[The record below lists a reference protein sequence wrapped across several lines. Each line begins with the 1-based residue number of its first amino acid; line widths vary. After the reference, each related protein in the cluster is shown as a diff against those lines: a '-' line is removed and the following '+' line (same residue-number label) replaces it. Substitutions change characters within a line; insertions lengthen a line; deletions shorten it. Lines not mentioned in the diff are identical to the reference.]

1 MVNPLVLDI
10 VAIVLIL
17 IAVIEGRSRG
27 FVRMLWRV
35 GAWLVTLVLVL
46 ILVKPVT
53 EWAMTTDTVQKMIY
67 NFSHEFAL
75 DMVKSNVNSLTP
87 EKISEITNIPVML
100 IPENWGSTVP
110 IEDGAVSLA
119 QNVAAV
125 LVKLV
130 TALGLFIVIRILM
143 SIVFRILN
151 LATKLPIIK
160 GVNRLLGMVMGLI
173 NIMFI
178 FYIVLGA
185 VALCIDSGSQWDI
198 AINSTY
204 IVKYFYNNN
213 ILLNLINL

>member
-1 MVNPLVLDI
+1 MVNPLILDI

-75 DMVKSNVNSLTP
+75 DMVKSNVNALTP

-178 FYIVLGA
+178 FYIVLGVA
-185 VALCIDSGSQWDI
+185 ALCIDSGSQWDI